1 MVEQSVASMAAS
13 LVAKTAVRLADLTA
27 GWSADLRDHSVCY
40 WADWKAALKAVAT
53 AVAMVDCSAVQTVD
67 VMVAARVARLAGMK
81 AVAWAVHLA
90 AGLVDQKVGL
100 LVDSMV
106 EQTVV

>member
-1 MVEQSVASMAAS
+1 MVEQSVVSMAAC
-13 LVAKTAVRLADLTA
+13 LVVKTAVRLADLTA
-27 GWSADLRDHSVCY
+27 GWSADLKDHSVCY
-40 WADWKAALKAVAT
+40 WADWKVALKAAAT
-53 AVAMVDCSAVQTVD
+53 AAVMVENLAAQTVD
-67 VMVAARVARLAGMK
+67 VKVAARVARLAGMK